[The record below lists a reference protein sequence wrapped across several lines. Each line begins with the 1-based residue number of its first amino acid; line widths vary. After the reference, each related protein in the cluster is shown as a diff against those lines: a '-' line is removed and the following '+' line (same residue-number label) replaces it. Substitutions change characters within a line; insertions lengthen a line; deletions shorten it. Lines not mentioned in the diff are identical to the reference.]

1 MCASSRLAHFYKNAS
16 ALAGANTRCY
26 ALAAICLVG
35 LSLHCTLSC
44 GCIKPIPFSSH
55 PCVWFARAT
64 SIWCM
69 CVCVWVCV
77 RARHAYPYWLRLKGY
92 SIAWETVEGACRGSA
107 PQQHPDVSH
116 PSREWP
122 GEGGGRVLADTLRH
136 NNTLT
141 SLDLTWNRLGAGG
154 GRALAETLP
163 QQHPM
168 SLDLVYSAPQNPY
181 KIVDDAA
188 AEKIRK
194 YRDASHSFRRQPFL
208 GLPACLHAY
217 IGPHPR
223 GVLEPAAHAGSAGT
237 SMHHC
242 T

>member
-122 GEGGGRVLADTLRH
+122 GEGGGRALADTLRH

-154 GRALAETLP
+154 GRAQRHCLNSTLCRSTLAT
-163 QQHPM
+163 
-168 SLDLVYSAPQNPY
+168 VRPQNPY

-194 YRDASHSFRRQPFL
+194 YRDASPFL
-208 GLPACLHAY
+208 PTSAILWPSCLRACL
-217 IGPHPR
+217 R
-223 GVLEPAAHAGSAGT
+223 QAASTGS
-237 SMHHC
+237 S
-242 T
+242 